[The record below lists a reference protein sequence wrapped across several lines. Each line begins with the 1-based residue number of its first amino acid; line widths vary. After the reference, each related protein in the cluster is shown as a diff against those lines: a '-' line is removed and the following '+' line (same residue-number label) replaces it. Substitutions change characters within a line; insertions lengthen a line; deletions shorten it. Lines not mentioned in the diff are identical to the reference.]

1 MRGVSFLFLC
11 YNTTIRN
18 AVNKMEKLLLIDGNA
33 MLFRAYYGTLNSRN
47 MTTSNGIPTNAVYG
61 FILMLNK
68 AIEKIEPDA
77 IMVAW
82 DAGKPTFRHET
93 YEAYKGTRKPL
104 DEELVV
110 QFPIIREYLD
120 AAGITRYEKEGFEA
134 DDIIGSMAKSH
145 PELMTTILTGD
156 KDLLQLIDDTTHVL
170 LMRKGITEM
179 EVLDTEGFGEKYN
192 GLKPIQMI
200 DLKGLMGDAS
210 DNIPGVAGVGEK
222 TALRL
227 ISEYGSVENVYE
239 NISQIKGKLKEKLEK
254 DHDKAIMSKDLATIY
269 TKMDLPIEVSD
280 LAYDGTNPGVND
292 FFRKYEMRSFM
303 TNEKKREKKKDVV
316 QVTKWPDMDT
326 KDLLLMAVC
335 SDESFLQTKLH
346 GFVASADSNVYY
358 IEANDALEDSSFISM
373 LKNEKTLRTW
383 DVKMMLHILDRYGFP
398 QAVFKE
404 DLHLAGFLLHS
415 QATNTDALV
424 EAMSIRL
431 PESIHDLS
439 LKSKEDGA
447 WSKKRMIPVYASWC
461 EQLSTKIE
469 SIFNELK
476 NQEMMDLY
484 QNIELPL
491 TSILYEMEKEG
502 MDIDENILNEQG
514 VVIQDK
520 LEELSSQIY
529 RYANMEFNINSPK
542 QLAAVLF
549 DELNLS
555 GGGKKRSTSADV
567 LEKMRGRHPIIDCLL
582 EYRKYA
588 KIRSTYIEGLKK
600 HIQSDGKI
608 HTTFNQTMTQTGRLS
623 SSEPNLQNISIRDE
637 AGREIR
643 KAFVAPENTVYLS
656 ADYSQIELRMLAHM
670 ADEKHMVEAFNE
682 DVDIHNRTA
691 TLIFGVPSDEVTSDM
706 RRTAKTVN
714 FGIIYGQSAH
724 GLSEQLGVS
733 RAQAKQFIDA
743 YYESYSNIKDYMDKV
758 IDQCRENGYVT
769 TLFNRR
775 RQIPEIRDKN
785 FLTRQFGERAAMN
798 APIQGSAAD
807 LIKIAM
813 IRCDKA
819 MKEANVKSKMLL
831 QIHDELIFMV
841 YEDEKD
847 LMMNL
852 VKEAMEN
859 AMKLKVPLK
868 ADANFGKSWYEAK

>member
-1 MRGVSFLFLC
+1 
-11 YNTTIRN
+11 
-18 AVNKMEKLLLIDGNA
+18 
-33 MLFRAYYGTLNSRN
+33 MLFRAYYGTMNSRN

-61 FILMLNK
+61 FVLMLNK
-68 AIEKIEPDA
+68 AIETIDPDG

-93 YEAYKGTRKPL
+93 YTEYKGTRKPL

-120 AAGITRYEKEGFEA
+120 AAGITRYEKEGYEA

-156 KDLLQLIDDTTHVL
+156 KDLLQLIDDSTHVL

-179 EVLDTEGFGEKYN
+179 EIMDTEAFAERYN
-192 GLKPIQMI
+192 GLQPLQMI

-239 NISQIKGKLKEKLEK
+239 NIGQVKGKLKEKLENDK
-254 DHDKAIMSKDLATIY
+254 DKAIMSKDLATIY
-269 TKMDLPIEVSD
+269 TKMDLPIELED
-280 LAYDGTNPGVND
+280 LSFSGVDPKVND
-292 FFRKYEMRSFM
+292 FFRKYEMRSFLSAA
-303 TNEKKREKKKDVV
+303 KKPSRKTELK
-316 QVTKWPDMDT
+316 QVANWPDMNT
-326 KDLLLMAVC
+326 ENLILMPVC
-335 SDESFLQTKLH
+335 SDESFLNTKLH
-346 GFVASADSNVYY
+346 GFVAKPDLDVYY
-358 IEANDALEDSSFISM
+358 IEAKDALEDSSFLSM

-383 DVKMMLHILDRYGFP
+383 DIKMMKHVLDRYGFP
-398 QAVFKE
+398 MAEFK
-404 DLHLAGFLLHS
+404 DDIHLAGFLLHS
-415 QATNTDALV
+415 QATNTDALI
-424 EAMSIRL
+424 EAMGIRL

-439 LKSKEDGA
+439 LKSKESGA
-447 WSKKRMIPVYASWC
+447 WSAKRMIPVWASWC
-461 EQLSTKIE
+461 EQLNEKADG
-469 SIFNELK
+469 IFEELK
-476 NQEMMDLY
+476 KQEMMELY
-484 QNIELPL
+484 RNIELPL
-491 TSILYEMEKEG
+491 ASILYQMEKEG
-502 MDIDENILNEQG
+502 IAIDENILNEQG

-529 RYANMEFNINSPK
+529 KYANMEFNINSPK
-542 QLAAVLF
+542 QLASVLF

-555 GGGKKRSTSADV
+555 SGGKKRSTSADV

-600 HIQSDGKI
+600 HIREDGKI

-637 AGREIR
+637 EGREIR
-643 KAFVAPENTVYLS
+643 KAFVAPENTMYLS

-670 ADEKHMVEAFNE
+670 ADERKMIEAFCE
-682 DVDIHNRTA
+682 GVDIHNRTA
-691 TLIFGVPSDEVTSDM
+691 SLIFDVPSDLVSADM

-733 RAQAKQFIDA
+733 RQQAKQFIDA
-743 YYESYSNIKDYMDKV
+743 YYESYPNIKGYMNSV
-758 IDQCRENGYVT
+758 IEKCREQGYVT

-775 RQIPEIRDKN
+775 RYIPEIRDKN

-819 MKEANVKSKMLL
+819 MKEAGVKSKMLL

-847 LMMNL
+847 LMMKL
-852 VKEAMEN
+852 VKDAMEH
-859 AMKLKVPLK
+859 AMELKVPLK

>member
-1 MRGVSFLFLC
+1 
-11 YNTTIRN
+11 
-18 AVNKMEKLLLIDGNA
+18 
-33 MLFRAYYGTLNSRN
+33 MLFRAYYGTMNSRN

-61 FILMLNK
+61 FVLMLNK
-68 AIEKIEPDA
+68 AIETIDPDG

-93 YEAYKGTRKPL
+93 YTEYKGTRKPL

-120 AAGITRYEKEGFEA
+120 AAGITRYEKEGYEA

-156 KDLLQLIDDTTHVL
+156 KDLLQLIDDSTHVL

-179 EVLDTEGFGEKYN
+179 EIMDTEAFAERYN
-192 GLKPIQMI
+192 GLQPLQMI

-239 NISQIKGKLKEKLEK
+239 NIGQVKGKLKEKLENDK
-254 DHDKAIMSKDLATIY
+254 DKAIMSKDLATIY
-269 TKMDLPIEVSD
+269 TKMDLPIELENLSFSGVD
-280 LAYDGTNPGVND
+280 PKVND
-292 FFRKYEMRSFM
+292 FFRKYEMRSFLSAA
-303 TNEKKREKKKDVV
+303 KKPSRKTELK
-316 QVTKWPDMDT
+316 QVANWPDMNT
-326 KDLLLMAVC
+326 ENLILMPVC
-335 SDESFLQTKLH
+335 SDESFLNTKLH
-346 GFVASADSNVYY
+346 GFVAKPDLDVYY
-358 IEANDALEDSSFISM
+358 IEAKDALEDSSFLSM

-383 DVKMMLHILDRYGFP
+383 DIKMMKHVLDRYGFP
-398 QAVFKE
+398 MAEFK
-404 DLHLAGFLLHS
+404 DDIHLAGFLLHS
-415 QATNTDALV
+415 QATNTDALI
-424 EAMSIRL
+424 EAMGIRL

-439 LKSKEDGA
+439 LKSKESGA
-447 WSKKRMIPVYASWC
+447 WSAKRMIPVWASWC
-461 EQLSTKIE
+461 EQLNEKADG
-469 SIFNELK
+469 IFEELK
-476 NQEMMDLY
+476 KQEMMELY
-484 QNIELPL
+484 RNIELPL
-491 TSILYEMEKEG
+491 ASILYQMEKEG
-502 MDIDENILNEQG
+502 IAIDENILNEQG

-529 RYANMEFNINSPK
+529 KYANMEFNINSPK
-542 QLAAVLF
+542 QLASVLF

-555 GGGKKRSTSADV
+555 SGGKKRSTSADV

-600 HIQSDGKI
+600 HIREDGKI

-637 AGREIR
+637 EGREIR
-643 KAFVAPENTVYLS
+643 KAFVAPENTMYLS

-670 ADEKHMVEAFNE
+670 ADERKMIEAFCE
-682 DVDIHNRTA
+682 GVDIHNRTA
-691 TLIFGVPSDEVTSDM
+691 SLIFDVPSDLVSADM

-733 RAQAKQFIDA
+733 RQQAKQFIDA
-743 YYESYSNIKDYMDKV
+743 YYESYPNIKGYMNSV
-758 IDQCRENGYVT
+758 IEKCREQGYVT

-775 RQIPEIRDKN
+775 RYIPEIRDKN

-819 MKEANVKSKMLL
+819 MKEAGVKSKMLL

-847 LMMNL
+847 LMMKL
-852 VKEAMEN
+852 VKDAMEH
-859 AMKLKVPLK
+859 AMELKVPLK